1 MVRVTVMAKDR
12 AKAAA
17 SVTDKA
23 LDKVPAADKGKA
35 MAPAMVPAAGKGV
48 VTTAAADLPACFARK
63 KQKLLDKSPAMD
75 YTNTTEE
82 KLY

>member
-1 MVRVTVMAKDR
+1 MVRATAMVK
-12 AKAAA
+12 
-17 SVTDKA
+17 DKA
-23 LDKVPAADKGKA
+23 LDKVPAADKDKA
-35 MAPAMVPAAGKGV
+35 MAPAMVPAADKDM
-48 VTTAAADLPACFARK
+48 VTTAAADLPACFARE